1 MTSQSRY
8 TARIAQKYS
17 PNRELCETC
26 ARDAAKCRGNTQ
38 LLFFS
43 RVETKDIMTAQ
54 VSTSPKVQEAQQRSI
69 LLPPRRFLVPEG
81 ILGPILFLH
90 QGTMSIDDTCDRDR
104 RVDRI
109 SDGIINV
116 ATSGDRSSSSD
127 AVNNTIVFACLT
139 NLAANS
145 LRLAVLSESSRS
157 GEVTK
162 TVDALELFITMGW
175 RLQVLDECRGGLN
188 RLAIVC

>member
-1 MTSQSRY
+1 M
-8 TARIAQKYS
+8 
-17 PNRELCETC
+17 N
-26 ARDAAKCRGNTQ
+26 
-38 LLFFS
+38 
-43 RVETKDIMTAQ
+43 AQ
-54 VSTSPKVQEAQQRSI
+54 VLRKPRVLEARQRSI

-81 ILGPILFLH
+81 ILSLILFLH
-90 QGTMSIDDTCDRDR
+90 QGTMSIDNTCDRDR

-116 ATSGDRSSSSD
+116 ATSGNRSSSSD

-145 LRLAVLSESSRS
+145 LRLAVLSESCCS

-162 TVDALELFITMGW
+162 TVDALELFITVDW
-175 RLQVLDECRGGLN
+175 RFQVLDECRGGLN